1 MAIEPSYAGKRT
13 CIGCGKTFE
22 SPDKMRIRRCNKCKE
37 RERKDPLTNRTKIYA
52 YRGPNT
58 SLD

>member
-1 MAIEPSYAGKRT
+1 MAIEPSYSGDVR
-13 CIGCGKTFE
+13 CINCRKIFK

-37 RERKDPLTNRTKIYA
+37 RERKDPLTNRTKTYV
-52 YRGPNT
+52 YRGPST